1 MMYPYNGSNWLLL
14 KTIITYTLEMI
25 STSYIFSFYLICMQV
40 VFEVLDDI
48 FTKKNGIKFFCNRII
63 YIRNK

>member
-48 FTKKNGIKFFCNRII
+48 FTKKMELNSFVIG
-63 YIRNK
+63 

>member
-14 KTIITYTLEMI
+14 KTIITCTLEMI

-48 FTKKNGIKFFCNRII
+48 FTKIKKWN
-63 YIRNK
+63 